1 MVNSTTIQVSVEVK
15 NKLEELKLSDRDTFN
30 DVIEDLIEDTMELS
44 EETKRELEEA
54 LAQVERGEVISHE
67 DLGKELGFSNV

>member
-1 MVNSTTIQVSVEVK
+1 MAITTIQVTSEIK

-44 EETKRELEEA
+44 EQTKKELLESM
-54 LAQVERGEVISHE
+54 AQIERGEFVTHE
-67 DLGKELGFSNV
+67 KLGEELGFSNV